1 MQSPIVRS
9 RVQVLLVLALFLT
22 GCESRPAGRHR
33 PVSPTRD
40 TPDEA
45 SALESRQAI
54 DAETPPPPVV
64 FVEFVSTPQDVVDRM
79 LRLARVSRGDTVYDL
94 GCGDGRIVVTAAR
107 KYGCRAFGCDLDPLR
122 VSEARTNAENSGVA
136 HLVTVEQR
144 DLFSVDLSEA
154 TVVAL
159 YLGSRL
165 NARLLPQLKRLKP
178 GARIV
183 SHDYAIEG
191 IDPDKVVTM
200 TSRQDR
206 RKHTIYLWT
215 SPLRETR

>member
-1 MQSPIVRS
+1 MQNAITRS

-22 GCESRPAGRHR
+22 GCENRPAGRYR
-33 PVSPTRD
+33 PVSPARY
-40 TPDEA
+40 TPDDA
-45 SALESRQAI
+45 SSLQSSQAI
-54 DAETPPPPVV
+54 APEAPPPPVV

-79 LRLARVSRGDTVYDL
+79 LRLARVRKGDTVYDL

-122 VSEARTNAENSGVA
+122 VSEARTNAENNGVA
-136 HLVTVEQR
+136 HLVTIEKR
-144 DLFSVDLSEA
+144 DIFSVDLSEA

-165 NARLLPQLKRLKP
+165 NAGLLPQLRRLRP

-183 SHDYAIEG
+183 SHDYPIEG
-191 IDPDKVVTM
+191 VDPDKMVTM
-200 TSRQDR
+200 TSGQDR
-206 RKHTIYLWT
+206 REHTIYLWT
-215 SPLRETR
+215 SPFREAR